1 MNFELN
7 KEYKFIVSRIPVYET
22 SDGAKTRK
30 TIKRIKIVAFPLK
43 GEAVIELIGVAR
55 LYQGLQ
61 LPVRGRLFISSGTPR
76 YMLTDN
82 KKYDVM
88 KVL

>member
-1 MNFELN
+1 MDFELN
-7 KEYKFIVSRIPVYET
+7 KEYKFIVSRMPVYDT
-22 SDGAKTRK
+22 SDGVKTQK

-43 GEAVIELIGVAR
+43 DEAVIELIGAKR
-55 LYQGLQ
+55 HYHGLR
-61 LPVRGRLFISSGTPR
+61 LPVRGRLYITGGVPR

-82 KKYDVM
+82 EKYDVM